1 MRMAL
6 FLILAVRCAC
16 AQPKPPA
23 SLTDAL
29 RKLPGV
35 RLLNRTVD
43 IPNDGV
49 EKKDA
54 PRWPW
59 VVTDLDHD
67 GQPDVIAAVVKGAA
81 NETQFGVVAVH
92 AKTPTQLYW
101 VVPLGARLIYG
112 VQAGGHGNPI
122 VFPLYCIA
130 CDTNPFYRW
139 SGHAYE
145 LELFSVGETVPI
157 GSFPEQIMELF
168 AAPRRI
174 SGIAGKVANCT
185 EAKILATT
193 GTSRESRWYQ
203 VEVRNPKLLRG
214 WVPAA
219 SINIGACIG

>member
-6 FLILAVRCAC
+6 FLILSASCAF

-23 SLTDAL
+23 LLEDGL
-29 RKLPGV
+29 RKLPSV

-43 IPNDGV
+43 LADGGV

-54 PRWPW
+54 PLWPW

-67 GQPDVIAAVVKGAA
+67 GHPDVVAAVIKRAA

-92 AKTPTQLYW
+92 SKTPSLFYW
-101 VVPLGARLIYG
+101 VVPLGTRLIYG
-112 VQAGGHGNPI
+112 VQAGGHGDPI

-168 AAPRRI
+168 AAARRK

-219 SINIGACIG
+219 SINPSACIG